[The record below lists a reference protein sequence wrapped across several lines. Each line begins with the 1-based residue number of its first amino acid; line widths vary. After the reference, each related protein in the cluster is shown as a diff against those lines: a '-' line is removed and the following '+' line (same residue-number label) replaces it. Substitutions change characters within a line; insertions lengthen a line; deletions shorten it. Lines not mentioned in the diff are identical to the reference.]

1 MTSAETQLLLVRAL
15 VLILLYA
22 FLAGVALVTWWDLK
36 AQRRGGRRAAAA
48 TAAGSA
54 HRLIVLTA
62 ADSGRPPGQA
72 LTLTPVSSIGRD
84 LDNDIVLN
92 DATVSGRHAVVGR
105 RDGAWWVEDLGSTN
119 GTWLNAEPV
128 PAQVPALARS
138 GDVLQFGAVRLR
150 LISPEEA

>member
-1 MTSAETQLLLVRAL
+1 VTSAETQLLLVRAL

-22 FLAGVALVTWWDLK
+22 FLAGVALVTWWDLSS
-36 AQRRGGRRAAAA
+36 QRRGGRRAAAA
-48 TAAGSA
+48 ASGNV
-54 HRLIVLTA
+54 HRLIILTA

-72 LTLTPVSSIGRD
+72 LSLAAVSSIGRD

-128 PAQVPALARS
+128 PAQLPALARS

-150 LISPEEA
+150 LVSPEEA

>member
-36 AQRRGGRRAAAA
+36 AQRRGGAPSAGAAS
-48 TAAGSA
+48 GSV

-62 ADSGRPPGQA
+62 ADSGRPAGQA
-72 LTLTPVSSIGRD
+72 LPLAAVSSIGRD

-92 DATVSGRHAVVGR
+92 DATVSGRHAVVSR

-119 GTWLNAEPV
+119 GSWLNAEPV
-128 PAQVPALARS
+128 LAQVPALLRS

-150 LISPEEA
+150 LVSPEEA